1 MNQMFAA
8 LARLLRF
15 GALAASFVIIASF
28 AMFATDQ
35 VNGASKQ
42 QQTEIANG
50 NWKAP
55 QTVTRHRTGVRRT
68 VDNVDQKLT
77 SPFKGA
83 VAGSTSMCVIDSVEA
98 AVRLLRF
105 G

>member
-42 QQTEIANG
+42 QQTEEIHRPALRVTTIPRISIAVCSAG
-50 NWKAP
+50 NFFCA
-55 QTVTRHRTGVRRT
+55 
-68 VDNVDQKLT
+68 
-77 SPFKGA
+77 
-83 VAGSTSMCVIDSVEA
+83 
-98 AVRLLRF
+98 
-105 G
+105 